1 MRTTLIVS
9 LAALLA
15 GGGLA
20 AAKAVS
26 GEKATRH
33 DGPALYQKHCAVCHG
48 PDAHGDGPWAD
59 LLAYRPADLTRIAI
73 HSRGD
78 FPTAKV
84 RATIDGRQPAKGHL
98 PSVMPVWGE
107 ALKTP
112 ANRYSEAAV
121 REQIAA
127 LVDYLRTLQATA
139 EDRQAGDVRPAR
151 RAP

>member
-1 MRTTLIVS
+1 MKTTLIVS

-20 AAKAVS
+20 AATAPAA
-26 GEKATRH
+26 KATRP

-48 PDAHGDGPWAD
+48 ADAHGDGPWAD
-59 LLAYRPADLTRIAI
+59 VLAYRPVDLTRIAI
-73 HSRGD
+73 HSGGD
-78 FPTAKV
+78 FPAAKV
-84 RATIDGRQPAKGHL
+84 RAAIDGRKPAKGRL

-112 ANRYSEAAV
+112 ENRYSEAAV
-121 REQIAA
+121 REQISA
-127 LVDYLRTLQATA
+127 LVDYLRTIQVAA
-139 EDRQAGDVRPAR
+139 EDRQAGDVVPAW